1 MKVWF
6 NRFLLAQEAVKKFYS
21 FNFEEKMNSITLSEH
36 SCANKCTEFKKT
48 GEQCSHCLI
57 KQQETVSENNQDS
70 QAVLNLVGG
79 IKAALK
85 ILNGNPDAFDWYSLE
100 INYYYGT
107 RSKENLISLDQLQ
120 QACNQYFVTVFGGI
134 KAIQYI
140 VENAPVGAT
149 HFDRYFEKIDF
160 RTKEIFIWVD
170 GAWSQQEL
178 RIMGFN
184 KAIADSVALNDLR
197 NTLETMQSPVIATF
211 ADSNFTYE
219 QITQSTVERIQ
230 YFNLQKEVALEDG
243 NHSEADSFDN
253 QADGAYLLWFHLTK
267 SCQSKFDLD
276 RLQKLVGAR

>member
-1 MKVWF
+1 
-6 NRFLLAQEAVKKFYS
+6 
-21 FNFEEKMNSITLSEH
+21 MNSITLTEH

-48 GEQCSHCLI
+48 GEQCSHCLV
-57 KQQETVSENNQDS
+57 KQQETDSGKGQDT
-70 QAVLNLVGG
+70 QDILNRVGG

-85 ILNGNPDAFDWYSLE
+85 ILNDNPDAFDWYSLE
-100 INYYYGT
+100 KNYYYGT
-107 RSKENLISLDQLQ
+107 RSNENLISIDQLQ

-149 HFDRYFEKIDF
+149 HFDRYFQKIHLLARELF
-160 RTKEIFIWVD
+160 LWVD
-170 GAWSQQEL
+170 GKWEQQEL

-184 KAIADSVALNDLR
+184 NAIADSVALNDLR
-197 NTLETMQSPVIATF
+197 NTLETMQSPVIPTF

-267 SCQSKFDLD
+267 SCQSKFDLE

>member
-1 MKVWF
+1 
-6 NRFLLAQEAVKKFYS
+6 
-21 FNFEEKMNSITLSEH
+21 MNSITLSEH

-100 INYYYGT
+100 KNYYYGT
-107 RSKENLISLDQLQ
+107 RSNENLISLDQLQ
-120 QACNQYFVTVFGGI
+120 QACNKYFVTVFGGI

-140 VENAPVGAT
+140 VENAPLGAT

-160 RTKEIFIWVD
+160 RAKEIFIWVD
-170 GAWSQQEL
+170 GAWSKQEL

-197 NTLETMQSPVIATF
+197 NTLETIQSPVIPTF
-211 ADSNFTYE
+211 AESNFTYE

-230 YFNLQKEVALEDG
+230 YFNLQKEVAQEDG
-243 NHSEADSFDN
+243 AHSEADSFDN

-267 SCQSKFDLD
+267 SCQSKFDLE
-276 RLQKLVGAR
+276 RLQKLVGARS

>member
-1 MKVWF
+1 
-6 NRFLLAQEAVKKFYS
+6 
-21 FNFEEKMNSITLSEH
+21 MNSLTLTEH
-36 SCANKCTEFKKT
+36 SCANKCTEFKKL
-48 GEQCSHCLI
+48 GEQCSHCLVN
-57 KQQETVSENNQDS
+57 QQETDSGNGQDS
-70 QAVLNLVGG
+70 LTFLNRVGG
-79 IKAALK
+79 FKAALK

-100 INYYYGT
+100 KNYYYGT
-107 RSKENLISLDQLQ
+107 RSNENLISIDQLQ

-149 HFDRYFEKIDF
+149 HFDRYFQKVDLLK
-160 RTKEIFIWVD
+160 KELFLWVD
-170 GAWSQQEL
+170 GEWSQQEL

-197 NTLETMQSPVIATF
+197 NTLETMQSTVIPSLGES
-211 ADSNFTYE
+211 DFTYE

-230 YFNLQKEVALEDG
+230 YFNLQKQVAQEDG

-267 SCQSKFDLD
+267 SCQSKFDLE
-276 RLQKLVGAR
+276 RLQTLVGARS

>member
-48 GEQCSHCLI
+48 GEQCSHCLV

-100 INYYYGT
+100 KNYYYGT
-107 RSKENLISLDQLQ
+107 RSNENLISLDQLQ
-120 QACNQYFVTVFGGI
+120 QACNKYFVTVFGGI

-160 RTKEIFIWVD
+160 RAKEIFIWVD

-197 NTLETMQSPVIATF
+197 NTLETMQSPVIPTF
-211 ADSNFTYE
+211 AESNFTYE

-230 YFNLQKEVALEDG
+230 YFNLQKEVAQEDG
-243 NHSEADSFDN
+243 AHSEADSFDN